1 MNTALL
7 SSAALIW
14 AAVVVPALAQAPP
27 VGSQPLTPERVFSEP
42 GLVGVTARGVD
53 ISPDGRLLTYLQGE
67 TDNQNKLDLWAA
79 PIVGGAPRLLVAGK
93 SVEPDAA
100 VLSEAEKGRRERQ
113 RVAALSGVIEYRW
126 DEQGRSLLI
135 PAAGDLYLVDEAS
148 GAVKKLATPAVGNTD
163 ARFSPTGKLISYV
176 RDQNLFI
183 FDPATGAERAITTG
197 GGGPISFGV
206 AEFVAQEEMHRFTG
220 YWWAPADRRLAYA
233 KVDESPVDLQ
243 PRLEIGA
250 DGASIHEQRYP
261 KAGRPNAIV
270 ELYVTALTPGAAPV
284 KVDLGPDKDIYLA
297 RVNWSADYMSSAKAG
312 TRRIWTC

>member
-183 FDPATGAERAITTG
+183 FDPATGAEVRSPLAWRSSWPRKKCIASPAIG
-197 GGGPISFGV
+197 GRRRIGAWPTQRSMKAPSTSSPGWKSAP
-206 AEFVAQEEMHRFTG
+206 T
-220 YWWAPADRRLAYA
+220 APAF
-233 KVDESPVDLQ
+233 
-243 PRLEIGA
+243 
-250 DGASIHEQRYP
+250 
-261 KAGRPNAIV
+261 
-270 ELYVTALTPGAAPV
+270 
-284 KVDLGPDKDIYLA
+284 
-297 RVNWSADYMSSAKAG
+297 MSSAIQRPG
-312 TRRIWTC
+312 GPTRL